1 MINHFSVDVNLK
13 AMVKVYD
20 ATLEKNLSVVFLLCY
35 LFLKQKLIFGGSFY
49 FLPGVV

>member
-13 AMVKVYD
+13 EMVKVYD
-20 ATLEKNLSVVFLLCY
+20 ATLEKNLSAVLCY